1 MSCLLGLITLK
12 KCRSNF
18 HVACYALSKPRSV
31 PLLFPPTIMVTRT
44 ATPGNDPKVTY
55 SNFSGHRQK
64 RTLRSP
70 PRDCLRRVRQL
81 PQLAIQK
88 VARST
93 VGEVSCCGVVVGSV
107 MAGECMTL
115 PRIAVYRRIWFLSNR
130 RPNRRL
136 RSFGDELILLG
147 QVHENGRMKPID
159 LS

>member
-1 MSCLLGLITLK
+1 MWHATRFQSREVFRCF
-12 KCRSNF
+12 F
-18 HVACYALSKPRSV
+18 HQPSWLPEQ
-31 PLLFPPTIMVTRT
+31 PLP
-44 ATPGNDPKVTY
+44 AT
-55 SNFSGHRQK
+55 
-64 RTLRSP
+64 TLRALTAISLAADKRGRFDRP

-93 VGEVSCCGVVVGSV
+93 VGEVSCGGVVVGSV

-136 RSFGDELILLG
+136 RSF
-147 QVHENGRMKPID
+147 
-159 LS
+159 

>member
-1 MSCLLGLITLK
+1 MWHATRFQSREVFRCF
-12 KCRSNF
+12 F
-18 HVACYALSKPRSV
+18 HQPSWLPEQ
-31 PLLFPPTIMVTRT
+31 PLP
-44 ATPGNDPKVTY
+44 AT
-55 SNFSGHRQK
+55 
-64 RTLRSP
+64 TLRSLTAISLATDKRGRFDRP

-93 VGEVSCCGVVVGSV
+93 VGEVSCGGVVVGSV

-136 RSFGDELILLG
+136 RSF
-147 QVHENGRMKPID
+147 
-159 LS
+159 